1 MMLKPQ
7 QSKAH
12 ANTTLPDSGSND
24 HCLKSGWSGSMSST
38 KGTLSAEAEEVDEVS
53 CDDCCEI
60 ISEAARSS
68 EVTKE

>member
-1 MMLKPQ
+1 
-7 QSKAH
+7 
-12 ANTTLPDSGSND
+12 
-24 HCLKSGWSGSMSST
+24 MSST

-68 EVTKE
+68 EVTKEYAYALTFSSSRLS